1 MAAGAETPRQFHGY
15 CVRSGSLSLTAD
27 ISPTPLDD
35 ALVSVIMPVRNE
47 RATIAAAIDSVLAQR
62 TDRPLEIVIADGLST
77 DGTREY
83 LDQRAA
89 ADPRVRVVANTDR
102 TTPTGLNAALAAAR
116 GRYTVRVDGHST
128 APPEFVHRLVAHL
141 DEGRCEGAGG
151 LVRAVGRS
159 PFGRAV
165 ALAHSS
171 KFGIGNAKHHYA
183 DTPQFID
190 HIAHGAYFTD
200 RLRAIGGFDPAF
212 IRNQDYELDHRYRLA
227 GGRLLLDPTVVFDWW
242 VRDAPRPLARQ
253 YFQYGYW
260 RFRSLQRHPDSF
272 SMRWMVPPALVI
284 ALGAGVVTSPSR
296 TGRRFLAVTAA
307 TYGLGLSLA
316 AAGLRRSEDAPA
328 VARLPLAFAT
338 MHLAWGAGFLASAA
352 GGVAGRLGRRSAS

>member
-1 MAAGAETPRQFHGY
+1 
-15 CVRSGSLSLTAD
+15 
-27 ISPTPLDD
+27 
-35 ALVSVIMPVRNE
+35 VIMPVRNE
-47 RATIAAAIDSVLAQR
+47 RATIAAAIDSVLTQH
-62 TDRPLEIVIADGLST
+62 TDRSLELVVADALST

-83 LDQRAA
+83 LDRRAA
-89 ADPRVRVVANTDR
+89 DDERVRVVDNPDR

-116 GRYTVRVDGHST
+116 GVYTVRVDGHSI
-128 APPEFVHRLVAHL
+128 APPGFLHRLVAHL

-151 LVRAVGRS
+151 IVRAVGRS

-165 ALAHSS
+165 ALAHGS

-183 DTPQFID
+183 ATPQFID
-190 HIAHGAYFTD
+190 HIAHGAYLTE

-227 GGRLLLDPTVVFDWW
+227 GGRLLLDPAVVFDWW
-242 VRDAPRPLARQ
+242 VRDAPRALARQ

-260 RFRSLQRHPDSF
+260 RFRSLERHPESF
-272 SMRWMVPPALVI
+272 SLRWMVPPGLVVALAI
-284 ALGAGVVTSPSR
+284 GAVASPFR

-307 TYGLGLSLA
+307 AYGLGLSA
-316 AAGLRRSEDAPA
+316 ATAGLRGSGDAPA

-338 MHLAWGAGFLASAA
+338 MHLAWGAGFLASASA
-352 GGVAGRLGRRSAS
+352 RGVARLRGRAAG